1 MIESSSLISTFPDWD
16 LFSKKTL
23 RNQGFSI
30 LKTFWACPPHTGVIA
45 LHNQRISISWIW
57 EGYGIEQ
64 KWVPKPNWRK
74 ILWSSSNT
82 ETDVGAVYSCLYWTY
97 NRMIFKNLF
106 RFLFRSESDLIYD
119 FLLSWYTRI
128 QNTCESWFNYIIL
141 RQLYVLEPAH
151 FIIIYMYVENFY
163 IKEMPLSFWQSW
175 RCWVMIFAFLRAV
188 SLLRTRSQ
196 IPDPSEGNL
205 NLLLLCEFP
214 TLDRIV
220 TFKCVHPLTKIIW
233 RGTKAKVLSSNGGS
247 VYSLTL
253 NLL

>member
-1 MIESSSLISTFPDWD
+1 M
-16 LFSKKTL
+16 KTL
-23 RNQGFSI
+23 
-30 LKTFWACPPHTGVIA
+30 LACPLNTVSNRTAQSAYLNIMNMG
-45 LHNQRISISWIW
+45 RI
-57 EGYGIEQ
+57 GYGIEQ

-82 ETDVGAVYSCLYWTY
+82 ETDVGAGYSCLYWTY
-97 NRMIFKNLF
+97 NRMIFKNLL

-151 FIIIYMYVENFY
+151 FIIIYIYFENSY

-188 SLLRTRSQ
+188 SLLRTRSK

-220 TFKCVHPLTKIIW
+220 TFKCVHPLTKIID
-233 RGTKAKVLSSNGGS
+233 RKS
-247 VYSLTL
+247 VV
-253 NLL
+253 